1 MTAATA
7 RPPEVQEYLS
17 AVAVLVPRLVTPA
30 LPPQTK

>member
-17 AVAVLVPRLVTPA
+17 AVAAALADLVTPA
-30 LPPQTK
+30 LPAQTK